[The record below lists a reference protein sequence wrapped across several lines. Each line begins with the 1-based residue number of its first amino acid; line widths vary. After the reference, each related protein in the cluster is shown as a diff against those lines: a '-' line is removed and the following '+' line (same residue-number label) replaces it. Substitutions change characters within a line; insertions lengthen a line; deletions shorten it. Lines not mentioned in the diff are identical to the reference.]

1 MLRKLFRLNI
11 TLQLILFLGLAS
23 VLPLLVLAGA
33 SYITSR
39 SVIQEDVA
47 NYTRALM
54 LEQKNYLELVLE
66 GVEGLIV
73 NVSGVEDIKNAID
86 DEDRQVS
93 RDTYTDLATHAKI
106 GYILSGYTSVKG
118 LVSIDIF
125 TPGGAHY
132 HVGDTL
138 NVKDINQ
145 EALERIRAETLASD
159 ELILWTGVEDNV
171 NANSA
176 YEKVVTAAKLFKV
189 VDLETLQER
198 PGALLL
204 VNYSV
209 DNLYDHF
216 SQLNLGKGAYMIIVD
231 AKDRLIYHPNKEMI
245 GSRVSP
251 QFLEQLSGDYGS
263 FVTALDN
270 RRMFVTHTKS
280 DLSQW
285 TLIILVPFKNL
296 TASAETIKNTAILVT
311 IISFIFIALIA
322 VGASRTMVEPVKRIT
337 DSFKQIQAGTFDWR
351 KRFAV
356 KRVDEIGELIRWF
369 NAFLDSLEEQ
379 RRVEKEL
386 IRAKEQAETANRA
399 KSAFLANMSHELRT
413 PLNAILGFS
422 QLMARDAA
430 LTPTQKENLET
441 IGRSGEHLLA
451 LINDILELSKIEA
464 GRIVLQEEN
473 FDLSNLL
480 LGLEEMFR
488 LRAEAKGLTL
498 LFESDANVP
507 RYVRA
512 DAGKLRQILI
522 NMLSNAVKFTYEG
535 GVTLRVKTANNINW
549 KKNEDRTLL
558 PGSVTSL
565 HFEVEDSGIGIAS
578 EELDSVFDAFVQT
591 SSGQQSQQGTG
602 LGMPISYQFVQ
613 MMDGEIS
620 VNSTMGKGSLFK
632 FDIRVEVVDA
642 VDVPTVQSKQRVI
655 GLEAGQP
662 TFKLLIVEDL
672 ESNRKILVELLQPLG
687 FDVRVA
693 INGQEGVTI
702 WQEWQPDLIWMDMRM
717 PVMDGYEATRH
728 IKAACRGNN
737 DCSPPIIIAL
747 TASAFEEDRAAV
759 LAAGCDDFLRKPFKE
774 ADIFELMHKH
784 MGVRYLYEEQKRPF
798 KERHKGSTKEL
809 LSPAALAE
817 LPPELLDALEQA
829 TIRSQ
834 FNKIVDLVDQVR
846 DYNPPLSTALRELAD
861 NFEYDKIIK
870 LIQRVGERK

>member
-672 ESNRKILVELLQPLG
+672 ESNRKILVDLLQPLG

-693 INGQEGVTI
+693 INGQEGVAV

-728 IKAACRGNN
+728 IKAACKGNN
-737 DCSPPIIIAL
+737 GNSPPVIIAL

-784 MGVRYLYEEQKRPF
+784 MGVRYLYEKQRRPATE
-798 KERHKGSTKEL
+798 KHKGSTKEL
-809 LSPAALAE
+809 LSSTALAE
-817 LPPELLDALEQA
+817 LPPELLNALEQA